1 MQKLYLMRH
10 GQTVYNT
17 QHILQ
22 GRCDSPLTDEGV
34 AQARR
39 TAAWLRSQE
48 ADFSCIAASPLGR
61 AQQTL
66 DIVVAEVPGLS
77 TLPRISSAG
86 LMERDYGRFEG
97 EPVERLG
104 VSPWEPGDAAVMR
117 GGETQACA
125 RYRIVST
132 LRGLMD
138 GCTGDAL
145 AVSHG
150 SISKLFKTVWE
161 RNARCEQDVYLGNCC
176 VLVLN
181 TTVIPARSPTSRSPT
196 PPRKPR
202 RREPERL
209 DAARSARSTGYRRL
223 PWELRQISR
232 PSMSAST
239 SAET

>member
-1 MQKLYLMRH
+1 MRH

-48 ADFSCIAASPLGR
+48 ADFSCTAASPLGR

-138 GCTGDAL
+138 GCNGDAL

-150 SISKLFKTVWE
+150 SISKLSGSVTRAASKMSIWATAASSF
-161 RNARCEQDVYLGNCC
+161 
-176 VLVLN
+176 LN
-181 TTVIPARSPTSRSPT
+181 TTAIPARSPTSRSPT

>member
-34 AQARR
+34 AQAQR

-48 ADFSCIAASPLGR
+48 ANFSCIAASPLGR

-77 TLPRISSAG
+77 TLPRIASAG

-104 VSPWEPGDAAVMR
+104 VSPWEPGDATVMR

-138 GCTGDAL
+138 ECTGDAL

-161 RNARCEQDVYLGNCC
+161 HNARCEQDAYLGNCC
-176 VLVLN
+176 VLVFEYDRDSGAFSN
-181 TTVIPARSPTSRSPT
+181 IEIANPAS
-196 PPRKPR
+196 
-202 RREPERL
+202 
-209 DAARSARSTGYRRL
+209 
-223 PWELRQISR
+223 
-232 PSMSAST
+232 
-239 SAET
+239 

>member
-48 ADFSCIAASPLGR
+48 ANFSCIAASPLGR

-132 LRGLMD
+132 LRDLMD

-176 VLVLN
+176 VLVFEYDRDSGAFSN
-181 TTVIPARSPTSRSPT
+181 IEIANPAS
-196 PPRKPR
+196 
-202 RREPERL
+202 
-209 DAARSARSTGYRRL
+209 
-223 PWELRQISR
+223 
-232 PSMSAST
+232 
-239 SAET
+239 

>member
-77 TLPRISSAG
+77 TLSRISPAG

-176 VLVLN
+176 VLVFEYDRDSGAFSN
-181 TTVIPARSPTSRSPT
+181 IEIANPAS
-196 PPRKPR
+196 
-202 RREPERL
+202 
-209 DAARSARSTGYRRL
+209 
-223 PWELRQISR
+223 
-232 PSMSAST
+232 
-239 SAET
+239 

>member
-39 TAAWLRSQE
+39 AAAWLRSQE
-48 ADFSCIAASPLGR
+48 ANFSCIAASPLGR

-77 TLPRISSAG
+77 TLPRIASAG
-86 LMERDYGRFEG
+86 FMERDYGRFEG

-150 SISKLFKTVWE
+150 SISKLFKTVWKH
-161 RNARCEQDVYLGNCC
+161 NARCEQDVYLGNCC
-176 VLVLN
+176 VLVFEYN
-181 TTVIPARSPTSRSPT
+181 RDSGAFSNIEIANPAS
-196 PPRKPR
+196 
-202 RREPERL
+202 
-209 DAARSARSTGYRRL
+209 
-223 PWELRQISR
+223 
-232 PSMSAST
+232 
-239 SAET
+239 